1 MPVIEPVPWEHL
13 DAELAGM
20 IQAGLATGMLSTT
33 LPSRIWAY
41 RPELAKEH
49 LRRYSAMFERG
60 TLDPRLLELVRLRV
74 AAFNDCAACAAAR
87 KSDAVTEDDVACLAS
102 DDPRFSAA
110 ERAALRYTE
119 LFITDHHSID
129 PDLIAELGTH
139 FSTPQVIELMIFV
152 ASALGGG
159 RMVHVLQAYDW
170 DETVPALPYRGEMT
184 APAQ

>member
-13 DAELAGM
+13 DPELAGL
-20 IQAGLATGMLSTT
+20 IEAGRAAGMLSTT

-49 LRRYSAMFERG
+49 LRRYCAVFEHG

-74 AAFNDCAACAAAR
+74 AALNDCAACSAAR
-87 KSDAVTEDDVACLAS
+87 KSDAVTEADVACLAS
-102 DDPRFSAA
+102 DDARFSPA

-119 LFITDHHSID
+119 LFITDHHGIG
-129 PDLIAELGTH
+129 PDLIAELGVW
-139 FSTPQVIELMIFV
+139 FSTPQVIELMMFV

-159 RMVHVLQAYDW
+159 RMVHVLHAYDW
-170 DETVPALPYRGEMT
+170 DDTPPTLRYRGEMA
-184 APAQ
+184 APAR